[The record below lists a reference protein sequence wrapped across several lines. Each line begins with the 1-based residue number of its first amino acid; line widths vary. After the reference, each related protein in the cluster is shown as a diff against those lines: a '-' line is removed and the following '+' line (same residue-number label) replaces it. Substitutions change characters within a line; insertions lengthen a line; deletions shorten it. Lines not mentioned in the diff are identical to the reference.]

1 MDIEPE
7 NDTDSDMVTLIPL
20 QDQLSKCSDFLADD
34 ETFKSNSFLNKDSE
48 CLSDVNKMDIISEP
62 STSKCNSH
70 ACEDATVYVPKDG
83 QDEELEGL
91 GVSMYDQTQ
100 FECDVMEQVDKAM
113 KAHEEKK
120 RQEEVGRKLQ
130 SVADDIR

>member
-7 NDTDSDMVTLIPL
+7 NDTDSDITLIPL

-34 ETFKSNSFLNKDSE
+34 ETFKSNSFLSKDNE
-48 CLSDVNKMDIISEP
+48 CLSDVNQMDIISEP
-62 STSKCNSH
+62 STSKCNTH
-70 ACEDATVYVPKDG
+70 VYKDAIACESKDEG
-83 QDEELEGL
+83 LEGL

-100 FECDVMEQVDKAM
+100 FENDVMNQVDKAM

-120 RQEEVGRKLQ
+120 RKEEVTKELQ